1 MTLSNEDGKLFY
13 RLWLPLLDYVNE
25 RSKVK
30 KSLRDMAHSMHID
43 PLDVKAVSNKLLEDL
58 SIIDDY
64 LALHPELP
72 EAHKEII
79 RSWKHSFSGKFLMD
93 RHLKKGTIFTSF
105 EDEKVYLV
113 LGIIS
118 EYDEMFEDYPMP
130 LIVDA
135 TLMPFKDVIITDGLI
150 VPYNVILGSNMNASF
165 KKIYLEAKQNQS
177 IIENIG

>member
-1 MTLSNEDGKLFY
+1 MTLSNEEGKLFY

-25 RSKVK
+25 RYKVK
-30 KSLRDMAHSMHID
+30 KSLCDMAHSMHID

-58 SIIDDY
+58 PVIDDY
-64 LALHPELP
+64 LTLHPELP
-72 EAHKEII
+72 EDHKEII

-93 RHLKKGTIFTSF
+93 RHLKKGTIFISF
-105 EDEKVYLV
+105 GDEKVYLV

-135 TLMPFKDVIITDGLI
+135 TLMPFKNVIITDGLI
-150 VPYNVILGSNMNASF
+150 VPYNVILGSNMNNSF
-165 KKIYLEAKQNQS
+165 KEIYMNAKKNGS
-177 IIENIG
+177 IMEQL